1 MVPVLRPGRR
11 RWASLSLLPA
21 LLLPVGACG
30 IWDDP
35 LLWSLD
41 GRTVSGGESVRP
53 TVWATGPTL
62 AITRARDVTG
72 YDAATGEPRWT
83 VPLSGKVCAASP
95 RPAGG
100 RVAVQFGQGRPG
112 CGRVALIDLKT
123 GRRVWE
129 QPITPADRVRRGQAV
144 ISAGAVVVDWLF
156 GTAAFRLDDGR
167 RLWNVNSYNVDCA
180 FQGLAGGPALVA
192 GRSCDADKL
201 KVRRVQGLDP
211 NTGRALWS
219 YDAPLG
225 YVVEAMVSTRPVVLG
240 LRREDRR
247 RRVSR
252 FLVLDTSGAQ
262 VTSIDVDFKSAL
274 NCSSPQPYNRCGNI
288 VVTGDSLYIRS
299 GTSPGND
306 DKKRT
311 FAPIVS
317 YDLATGRARWATE
330 NPDGNHLFPI
340 AMDRDRLIAAQ
351 PATAGE
357 GGKAPRLVSVDAA
370 TGKTS
375 IMWSLTRKA
384 DFRLRS
390 GSDRQY
396 AQGRFFL
403 TKKLV
408 TGREKVALRAYGD
421 TDG

>member
-1 MVPVLRPGRR
+1 M
-11 RWASLSLLPA
+11 AA
-21 LLLPVGACG
+21 LLLPVGGCG
-30 IWDDP
+30 FWNDP

-41 GRTVSGGESVRP
+41 GRTISGGEMVRP

-83 VPLSGKVCAASP
+83 VPLSGEVCAASP

-100 RVAVQFGQGRPG
+100 RVAVQFGQGKPG
-112 CGRVALIDLKT
+112 CDRVAVIDLT
-123 GRRVWE
+123 AGRKVWE
-129 QPITPADRVRRGQAV
+129 QPITPADRFMRGQAV
-144 ISAGAVVVDWLF
+144 ISAGAVVVDWLY

-167 RLWNVNSYNVDCA
+167 PLWNVDSDRVDCA
-180 FQGLAGGPALVA
+180 FQGLAGGPMLVA
-192 GRSCDADKL
+192 GRSCDADRL
-201 KVRRVQGLDP
+201 KVRRVEGLDP

-219 YDAPLG
+219 YEAPLG
-225 YVVEAMVSTRPVVLG
+225 YVVEVMVSTRPVVLG
-240 LRREDRR
+240 LRRNDQR

-252 FLVLDTSGAQ
+252 FVVLTTSGVQ
-262 VTSIDVDFKSAL
+262 VTSIDVDFKSSL
-274 NCSSPQPYNRCGNI
+274 NCSIPEPYSRCRNI
-288 VVTGDSLYIRS
+288 VVTGDSLYVRS
-299 GTSPGND
+299 GDRPGND
-306 DKKRT
+306 DKERT

-317 YDLATGRARWATE
+317 FDLATGRARWVTE

-340 AMDRDRLIAAQ
+340 AMDGDRLIAAQ

-357 GGKAPRLVSVDAA
+357 GGEAPRLVSVDAA

-390 GSDRQY
+390 GADRQY
-396 AQGRFFL
+396 AHGRFFL
-403 TKKLV
+403 TKTLV